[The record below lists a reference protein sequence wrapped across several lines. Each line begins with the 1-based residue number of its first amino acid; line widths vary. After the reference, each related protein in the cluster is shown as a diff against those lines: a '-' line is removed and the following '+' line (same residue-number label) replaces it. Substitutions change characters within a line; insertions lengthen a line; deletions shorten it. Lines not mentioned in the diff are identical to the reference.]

1 MVAFHCLHIWG
12 LEILLLRRN
21 DSFVFCTMM
30 ITCICS
36 FSLTLVD
43 TLDTLAV
50 LGLYDEFEDA
60 VRKVQRDVRFDAD
73 LTVSV
78 FETNIRMLG

>member
-1 MVAFHCLHIWG
+1 
-12 LEILLLRRN
+12 
-21 DSFVFCTMM
+21 MM
-30 ITCICS
+30 ITCVCS

>member
-1 MVAFHCLHIWG
+1 MCDKFKHFLS
-12 LEILLLRRN
+12 LQ
-21 DSFVFCTMM
+21 F
-30 ITCICS
+30 S

-60 VRKVQRDVRFDAD
+60 VKKVERDVSFDAD

>member
-1 MVAFHCLHIWG
+1 ML
-12 LEILLLRRN
+12 
-21 DSFVFCTMM
+21 DQFVLFLN
-30 ITCICS
+30 S

-60 VRKVQRDVRFDAD
+60 VKKVERDVSFGSD
-73 LTVSV
+73 LTISV

>member
-1 MVAFHCLHIWG
+1 M
-12 LEILLLRRN
+12 R
-21 DSFVFCTMM
+21 FCF
-30 ITCICS
+30 S

-50 LGLYDEFEDA
+50 LGLYDEFEEA
-60 VRKVQRDVRFDAD
+60 VKKVEQDVNFDAD